1 MRRPISA
8 LHLALRI
15 SVALGALGCAA
26 LAHAQSVPSAP
37 IAVHQV
43 AGFGFPVPNA
53 RLDTVRGGFDLGN
66 GLEASFG
73 IVRAVYVDG
82 ALVSYT
88 SVNVPDIARITT
100 QQATALA
107 SALGTV
113 NIQIGS
119 GNSFTPSS
127 MGQTAGATVIQNTL
141 NNQTISNLTTLNVG
155 VNTLNAFRGEALQ
168 QALQNASV
176 QALGH

>member
-1 MRRPISA
+1 MTA
-8 LHLALRI
+8 LQLALRVSI
-15 SVALGALGCAA
+15 VLGVLSCATFA
-26 LAHAQSVPSAP
+26 QAQSAPSSP
-37 IAVHQV
+37 IAAHQV
-43 AGFGFPVPNA
+43 AGFGFPVPDA

-66 GLEASFG
+66 GLDASFG

-88 SVNVPDIARITT
+88 SVNIPDIAHITT

-107 SALGTV
+107 SALSTV
-113 NIQIGS
+113 NVQIGP
-119 GNSFTPSS
+119 GNSYTPSS

-141 NNQTISNLTTLNVG
+141 NNQNISNLTTLNVG
-155 VNTLNAFRGEALQ
+155 VNTLNAFRGEGLQ
-168 QALQNASV
+168 QALQNASI

>member
-1 MRRPISA
+1 MRRPLSA
-8 LHLALRI
+8 LHLAMRMGI
-15 SVALGALGCAA
+15 ALGALSCVA
-26 LAHAQSVPSAP
+26 LAHAQSAPSSPITAHAVP
-37 IAVHQV
+37 
-43 AGFGFPVPNA
+43 GFGFPVPNA

-66 GLEASFG
+66 GIEASFG

-82 ALVSYT
+82 DLVSYT
-88 SVNVPDIARITT
+88 SVNIPDISHITT

-107 SALGTV
+107 SALSTV
-113 NIQIGS
+113 NVQIGPN
-119 GNSFTPSS
+119 NSFTPSS

-141 NNQTISNLTTLNVG
+141 NNQIISSLTTLNVG
-155 VNTLNAFRGEALQ
+155 VNTLNAFRGAGLQ